1 MKLNNK
7 LLALAKGISVWWGIY
22 LILGCCAGFAVKTIQ
37 DLFMETQPFRIML
50 FVPLMCIG
58 SLLLAVIT
66 YFISSLFKRAPIKRL
81 RRKLVNIFKS
91 EGFSQNYINLLF
103 DNAAGDNKNPML
115 IEAAAAY
122 CMRGETDTA
131 AKTLAQADL
140 TSILDIAQST
150 GNFRTAAYYYCVKM
164 AACIIA
170 KDGNGAAAAYDEGIY
185 YLDAFSDGDMVMAV
199 LALYQ
204 TEGGLG
210 NSAID
215 TAEKIKWSTLPR
227 PMRKCGISFTELIK
241 AKNFLALER
250 YGEAE
255 ASARLAMENSCT
267 DFLHARAEE
276 TLTLAGEKKKAA
288 AEKSETHKSVTYKS
302 VTESSAADKAKEN
315 DKTEVAGIS
324 DVLETAEV
332 TEAEEP
338 VPEDKTEVHDF

>member
-1 MKLNNK
+1 
-7 LLALAKGISVWWGIY
+7 
-22 LILGCCAGFAVKTIQ
+22 
-37 DLFMETQPFRIML
+37 
-50 FVPLMCIG
+50 
-58 SLLLAVIT
+58 
-66 YFISSLFKRAPIKRL
+66 
-81 RRKLVNIFKS
+81 
-91 EGFSQNYINLLF
+91 
-103 DNAAGDNKNPML
+103 
-115 IEAAAAY
+115 
-122 CMRGETDTA
+122 
-131 AKTLAQADL
+131 
-140 TSILDIAQST
+140 
-150 GNFRTAAYYYCVKM
+150 M

-250 YGEAE
+250 YDESE

-288 AEKSETHKSVTYKS
+288 A
-302 VTESSAADKAKEN
+302 DKAKEN
-315 DKTEVAGIS
+315 DKPELAGIS

-332 TEAEEP
+332 TEAP

>member
-50 FVPLMCIG
+50 FVPLMCTG

-81 RRKLVNIFKS
+81 RRKLVNIFRS

-250 YGEAE
+250 YDESE

-267 DFLHARAEE
+267 EFLRARAEE
-276 TLTLAGEKKKAA
+276 TLMLAGEKKKAA
-288 AEKSETHKSVTYKS
+288 EEKTAAYEAE
-302 VTESSAADKAKEN
+302 EN
-315 DKTEVAGIS
+315 DKTEIP
-324 DVLETAEV
+324 DIPETAEV
-332 TEAEEP
+332 PETAAS
-338 VPEDKTEVHDF
+338 VPEDKAEIHDF

>member
-81 RRKLVNIFKS
+81 RRKLVNIFRS

-227 PMRKCGISFTELIK
+227 PMRKCGKSFAELIK

-267 DFLHARAEE
+267 EFLCARAEE
-276 TLTLAGEKKKAA
+276 TLMLAGEKKKAA
-288 AEKSETHKSVTYKS
+288 EEKTAAYEAE
-302 VTESSAADKAKEN
+302 EN
-315 DKTEVAGIS
+315 DKTEIP
-324 DVLETAEV
+324 DIPETAEV
-332 TEAEEP
+332 PETAAS
-338 VPEDKTEVHDF
+338 VPEDKAEIHDF

>member
-37 DLFMETQPFRIML
+37 DLFMETQP
-50 FVPLMCIG
+50 
-58 SLLLAVIT
+58 
-66 YFISSLFKRAPIKRL
+66 
-81 RRKLVNIFKS
+81 
-91 EGFSQNYINLLF
+91 SQNYINLLF

-250 YGEAE
+250 YDESE

-288 AEKSETHKSVTYKS
+288 A
-302 VTESSAADKAKEN
+302 DKAKEN
-315 DKTEVAGIS
+315 DKPELAGIS

-332 TEAEEP
+332 TEAP

>member
-1 MKLNNK
+1 
-7 LLALAKGISVWWGIY
+7 
-22 LILGCCAGFAVKTIQ
+22 
-37 DLFMETQPFRIML
+37 
-50 FVPLMCIG
+50 
-58 SLLLAVIT
+58 
-66 YFISSLFKRAPIKRL
+66 
-81 RRKLVNIFKS
+81 
-91 EGFSQNYINLLF
+91 
-103 DNAAGDNKNPML
+103 
-115 IEAAAAY
+115 
-122 CMRGETDTA
+122 
-131 AKTLAQADL
+131 
-140 TSILDIAQST
+140 
-150 GNFRTAAYYYCVKM
+150 M

>member
-37 DLFMETQPFRIML
+37 DLFMDAQPFRIML

-81 RRKLVNIFKS
+81 RRKLVNIFRS

-250 YGEAE
+250 YDESE

-267 DFLHARAEE
+267 EFLRARAEE
-276 TLTLAGEKKKAA
+276 TLMLAGEKKKAA
-288 AEKSETHKSVTYKS
+288 EEKTAAYEAE
-302 VTESSAADKAKEN
+302 EN
-315 DKTEVAGIS
+315 DKTEIP
-324 DVLETAEV
+324 DIPETAEV
-332 TEAEEP
+332 PETAAS
-338 VPEDKTEVHDF
+338 VPEDKAEIHDF

>member
-1 MKLNNK
+1 M
-7 LLALAKGISVWWGIY
+7 
-22 LILGCCAGFAVKTIQ
+22 
-37 DLFMETQPFRIML
+37 
-50 FVPLMCIG
+50 
-58 SLLLAVIT
+58 
-66 YFISSLFKRAPIKRL
+66 
-81 RRKLVNIFKS
+81 NIFRS

-250 YGEAE
+250 YDESE

-267 DFLHARAEE
+267 EFLRARAEE
-276 TLTLAGEKKKAA
+276 TLMLAGEKKKAA
-288 AEKSETHKSVTYKS
+288 EEKTAAYEAE
-302 VTESSAADKAKEN
+302 EN
-315 DKTEVAGIS
+315 DKTEIP
-324 DVLETAEV
+324 DIPETAEV
-332 TEAEEP
+332 PETAAS
-338 VPEDKTEVHDF
+338 VPEDKAEIHDF

>member
-66 YFISSLFKRAPIKRL
+66 YFISSLFKCAPIKRL
-81 RRKLVNIFKS
+81 RRKLVNIFRS

-250 YGEAE
+250 YDESE

-267 DFLHARAEE
+267 EFLRARAEE
-276 TLTLAGEKKKAA
+276 TLMLAGEKKKAA
-288 AEKSETHKSVTYKS
+288 EEKTAAYEAE
-302 VTESSAADKAKEN
+302 EN
-315 DKTEVAGIS
+315 DKTEIP
-324 DVLETAEV
+324 DIPETAEV
-332 TEAEEP
+332 PETAAS
-338 VPEDKTEVHDF
+338 VPEDKAEIHDF

>member
-37 DLFMETQPFRIML
+37 DLFMDAQPFRIML
-50 FVPLMCIG
+50 FVPFMCIG
-58 SLLLAVIT
+58 SLLLAIIT
-66 YFISSLFKRAPIKRL
+66 YFISSLFKRAPMKRL
-81 RRKLVNIFKS
+81 RRRLVNIFRS

-250 YGEAE
+250 YDESE

-288 AEKSETHKSVTYKS
+288 A
-302 VTESSAADKAKEN
+302 DKAEEN
-315 DKTEVAGIS
+315 DKPELAGIS

-332 TEAEEP
+332 TEAP

>member
-81 RRKLVNIFKS
+81 RRKLVNIFRS

-250 YGEAE
+250 YDESE

-267 DFLHARAEE
+267 EFLRARAEE
-276 TLTLAGEKKKAA
+276 TLMLAGEKKKAA
-288 AEKSETHKSVTYKS
+288 EEKTAAYEAE
-302 VTESSAADKAKEN
+302 EN
-315 DKTEVAGIS
+315 DKTEIP
-324 DVLETAEV
+324 DIPETAEV
-332 TEAEEP
+332 PETAAS
-338 VPEDKTEVHDF
+338 VPEDKAEIHDF

>member
-81 RRKLVNIFKS
+81 RRKLVNIFRS

-103 DNAAGDNKNPML
+103 DNAAGNNKNPML

-250 YGEAE
+250 YDESE

-267 DFLHARAEE
+267 EFLRARAEE
-276 TLTLAGEKKKAA
+276 TLMLAGEKKKAA
-288 AEKSETHKSVTYKS
+288 EEKTAAYEAE
-302 VTESSAADKAKEN
+302 EN
-315 DKTEVAGIS
+315 DKTEIP
-324 DVLETAEV
+324 DIPETAEV
-332 TEAEEP
+332 PETAAS
-338 VPEDKTEVHDF
+338 VPEDKAEIHDF

>member
-81 RRKLVNIFKS
+81 RRKLVNIFRS

-241 AKNFLALER
+241 AKNFFALER
-250 YGEAE
+250 YDESE

-288 AEKSETHKSVTYKS
+288 AEKS
-302 VTESSAADKAKEN
+302 VTESSATDKAEEN

>member
-37 DLFMETQPFRIML
+37 DLFMDAQPFRIML
-50 FVPLMCIG
+50 FVPFMCIG
-58 SLLLAVIT
+58 SLLLAIVT
-66 YFISSLFKRAPIKRL
+66 YFISSLFKRAPMKRL
-81 RRKLVNIFKS
+81 RRKLVNIFKA

-103 DNAAGDNKNPML
+103 DNASGDNKNPML

-170 KDGNGAAAAYDEGIY
+170 KDGSGAAEAYDDGIY

-204 TEGGLG
+204 TEGGLSH
-210 NSAID
+210 SAID

-227 PMRKCGISFTELIK
+227 PMRKCGKSFAELIK
-241 AKNFLALER
+241 SKNFLALER
-250 YGEAE
+250 YCEAE
-255 ASARLAMENSCT
+255 ASAQLAMENSCT
-267 DFLHARAEE
+267 EFLRTRAEE
-276 TLTLAGEKKKAA
+276 TLMLAGEKKKAA
-288 AEKSETHKSVTYKS
+288 EEKTDAYEAE
-302 VTESSAADKAKEN
+302 EN
-315 DKTEVAGIS
+315 DKTEIP
-324 DVLETAEV
+324 DIPEIAEIP
-332 TEAEEP
+332 EAETS
-338 VPEDKTEVHDF
+338 VPEDNTEVHDF

>member
-37 DLFMETQPFRIML
+37 DLFMDTQPFRIML
-50 FVPLMCIG
+50 FVPFMCIG

-66 YFISSLFKRAPIKRL
+66 YFISSLFKRAPVKRL
-81 RRKLVNIFKS
+81 RRRLVSIFKA
-91 EGFSQNYINLLF
+91 EGFSQNYINMLF
-103 DNAAGDNKNPML
+103 DNASGDNKNPML

-140 TSILDIAQST
+140 TSILDVAQST

-170 KDGNGAAAAYDEGIY
+170 KDGNGAAEAYDDGIY

-204 TEGGLG
+204 TEGGLSH
-210 NSAID
+210 SAID
-215 TAEKIKWSTLPR
+215 TAEKIKWNTLPR
-227 PMRKCGISFTELIK
+227 PMRKCGKSFAELIK
-241 AKNFLALER
+241 AKNFLSLEQ
-250 YGEAE
+250 YDEAE
-255 ASARLAMENSCT
+255 VSARYAMENSCT
-267 DFLHARAEE
+267 EFIRVRAEE
-276 TLTLAGEKKKAA
+276 ALTLAGKKKKAA
-288 AEKSETHKSVTYKS
+288 AEKSAANSY
-302 VTESSAADKAKEN
+302 AADKA
-315 DKTEVAGIS
+315 EVS
-324 DVLETAEV
+324 DTPETSEV
-332 TEAEEP
+332 PEAEAP
-338 VPEDKTEVHDF
+338 VPEAKAEVHDF

>member
-37 DLFMETQPFRIML
+37 DLFMDARQFRIIL
-50 FVPLMCIG
+50 FVPFMCIG
-58 SLLLAVIT
+58 SLLLAIIT
-66 YFISSLFKRAPIKRL
+66 YFVSSLFKRAPMKKL
-81 RRKLVNIFKS
+81 RRKLVNIFKA
-91 EGFSQNYINLLF
+91 EGFSRNYIDLLF
-103 DNAAGDNKNPML
+103 DSATGDNKNPML

-122 CMRGETDTA
+122 CLRGETDTA

-140 TSILDIAQST
+140 TSILDVAQST

-170 KDGNGAAAAYDEGIY
+170 KDGGGAAAAYDEGIY

-227 PMRKCGISFTELIK
+227 PMRKCGKSFTELIK
-241 AKNFLALER
+241 AKNYLALGR
-250 YGEAE
+250 YEE
-255 ASARLAMENSCT
+255 SETSARLAMENSCT
-267 DFLHARAEE
+267 EFLRTRAEE
-276 TLTLAGEKKKAA
+276 ILMFAGEKKTKSSEAVPETQSSPDETE
-288 AEKSETHKSVTYKS
+288 EKLPEKET
-302 VTESSAADKAKEN
+302 EGSAGNADKT
-315 DKTEVAGIS
+315 KTDDAPK
-324 DVLETAEV
+324 AEL
-332 TEAEEP
+332 
-338 VPEDKTEVHDF
+338 PESKHDF